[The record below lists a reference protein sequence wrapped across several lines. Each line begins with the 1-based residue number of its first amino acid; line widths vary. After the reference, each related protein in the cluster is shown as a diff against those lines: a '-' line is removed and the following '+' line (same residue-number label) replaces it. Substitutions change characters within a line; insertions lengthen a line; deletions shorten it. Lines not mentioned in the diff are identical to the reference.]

1 MFESA
6 EKERD
11 ICPLAFPFAL
21 RSTEGLFVIELI
33 IHSQKPPTLWFADK
47 VFRYTRCKHSPPPPT
62 QQLVHSPS
70 CPPLRSSYPS
80 CTLGSHN
87 LGQATKARERY
98 NMADTRGRGSSPT
111 RAIRNRSR
119 ERDRVKE
126 RETND
131 QKVTIDREK
140 VRF

>member
-1 MFESA
+1 MSLKAQKRTRHLSSRVSF
-6 EKERD
+6 RVTLD
-11 ICPLAFPFAL
+11 
-21 RSTEGLFVIELI
+21 STEGLFVDELI
-33 IHSQKPPTLWFADK
+33 IHSQKPSTLWFAVK
-47 VFRYTRCKHSPPPPT
+47 VFKVNTVFPT
-62 QQLVHSPS
+62 QQLVPSPS

-98 NMADTRGRGSSPT
+98 NMADTRGRGSSPL

>member
-1 MFESA
+1 MSLKAQKRTRHLSSRVSFRVTLDSA
-6 EKERD
+6 
-11 ICPLAFPFAL
+11 
-21 RSTEGLFVIELI
+21 EGLFVDELI
-33 IHSQKPPTLWFADK
+33 IHSQKPSTLWFAVK
-47 VFRYTRCKHSPPPPT
+47 VFKVNTVFPT
-62 QQLVHSPS
+62 QQLVPAPS
-70 CPPLRSSYPS
+70 CPPLRWSYPS

-98 NMADTRGRGSSPT
+98 NMADTRGRGSSPL

>member
-47 VFRYTRCKHSPPPPT
+47 VFRYTRCKHSPPSNST
-62 QQLVHSPS
+62 A
-70 CPPLRSSYPS
+70 CPLSQPLRSSYPS